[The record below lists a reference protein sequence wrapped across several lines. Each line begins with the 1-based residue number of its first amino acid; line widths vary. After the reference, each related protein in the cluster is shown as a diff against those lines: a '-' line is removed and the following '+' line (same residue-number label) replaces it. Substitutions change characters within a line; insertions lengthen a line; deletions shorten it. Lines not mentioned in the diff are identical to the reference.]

1 MNSYEFEKYIKS
13 IENKIY
19 KNAAEAIKEMPAV
32 IKDEAFATTRPE
44 SAMKILKKNPMYGKL
59 RDEWLE
65 ANIWAFFNSPIYK
78 KGWTDT
84 EYMFGEATGENIGD
98 YLKFLRNKKN
108 EGTYQNNALNGLKNN
123 FREEYDEIC
132 QRLGEMDLDPREFEY
147 VGNRTYNYKNQ
158 VLINYTNSPYQIEIV
173 WLDSIWA

>member
-1 MNSYEFEKYIKS
+1 MNSYDFEKYIKS

-84 EYMFGEATGENIGD
+84 EYMFGEA
-98 YLKFLRNKKN
+98 
-108 EGTYQNNALNGLKNN
+108 
-123 FREEYDEIC
+123 
-132 QRLGEMDLDPREFEY
+132 
-147 VGNRTYNYKNQ
+147 
-158 VLINYTNSPYQIEIV
+158 
-173 WLDSIWA
+173 

>member
-1 MNSYEFEKYIKS
+1 MNSYDFEKYIKS

-84 EYMFGEATGENIGD
+84 EYMFGEETTIVPLSAANFNCSLVKLE
-98 YLKFLRNKKN
+98 
-108 EGTYQNNALNGLKNN
+108 AGL
-123 FREEYDEIC
+123 
-132 QRLGEMDLDPREFEY
+132 
-147 VGNRTYNYKNQ
+147 
-158 VLINYTNSPYQIEIV
+158 PY
-173 WLDSIWA
+173 S